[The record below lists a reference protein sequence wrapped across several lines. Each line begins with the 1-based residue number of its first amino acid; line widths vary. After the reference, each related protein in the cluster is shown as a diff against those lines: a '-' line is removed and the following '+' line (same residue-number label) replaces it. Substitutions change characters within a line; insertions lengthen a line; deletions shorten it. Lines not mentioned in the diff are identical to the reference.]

1 MGIVRLRIGVRV
13 GIRYEHIP
21 RRATKN
27 RAQTERESPELLE
40 RETEDKMQNLIAVED
55 LRITSDVLASIR
67 GYFGNCDDYGAVE
80 HHLRQSA
87 AVELSW
93 GGGLRRRGAVLTQI
107 SR

>member
-1 MGIVRLRIGVRV
+1 
-13 GIRYEHIP
+13 
-21 RRATKN
+21 
-27 RAQTERESPELLE
+27 
-40 RETEDKMQNLIAVED
+40 MQNLIAVED

-80 HHLRQSA
+80 HHLRRSA

-107 SR
+107 SRLLWLNQLWSN